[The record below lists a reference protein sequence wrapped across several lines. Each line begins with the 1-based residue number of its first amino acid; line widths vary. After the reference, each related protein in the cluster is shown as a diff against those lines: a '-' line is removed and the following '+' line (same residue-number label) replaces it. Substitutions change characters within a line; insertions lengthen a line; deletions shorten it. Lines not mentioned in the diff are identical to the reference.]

1 MAEREAAQVAKRR
14 ARDEAAAEMERQKAK
29 AALERQQRL
38 MPKIEVTKPA
48 PAKNDV
54 FSSIFG
60 GSAPAKP
67 VLEDKGKSVPRS
79 FCITAPANSICFSAP
94 VKPVAPVAPAGP

>member
-29 AALERQQRL
+29 EALERQQRL
-38 MPKIEVTKPA
+38 MPRIEVTKPA
-48 PAKNDV
+48 PAKKDV
-54 FSSIFG
+54 FASIFG

-67 VLEDKGKSVPRS
+67 VSEAKGKSVPSSSCQFNR
-79 FCITAPANSICFSAP
+79 
-94 VKPVAPVAPAGP
+94 